1 MLAQSFKS
9 LLSMII
15 FAIPLIGYIGSDLD
29 NDVDKTKEKVI
40 LVKDD
45 ALSWFELITSFGRP
59 FRMMYHVVT
68 AYAKH
73 SFFGYP
79 IGLPMVIIAAVI
91 VGVIYI
97 NLVVLLLKWCRR

>member
-1 MLAQSFKS
+1 
-9 LLSMII
+9 MII

-29 NDVDKTKEKVI
+29 NDADTAKEKVI

-45 ALSWFELITSFGRP
+45 PLSWFELITSFGRP
-59 FRMMYHVVT
+59 FGMMYHVLT
-68 AYAKH
+68 GYAKH

-79 IGLPMVIIAAVI
+79 IGIPMVIIAAVI

-97 NLVVLLLKWCRR
+97 NLVIILLKRCRR